1 MILPRRQDA
10 AISSHLTGELP
21 ALLQLRCHQ
30 DDDAKGD
37 ATIANS
43 WGRLRVMY
51 VASDATNG
59 RLYEYDDCG
68 RVVTDTVKIDGD
80 VYETQ

>member
-1 MILPRRQDA
+1 MLT
-10 AISSHLTGELP
+10 ISSHLTGEPP
-21 ALLQLRCHQ
+21 AQLQLRCHQ

-43 WGRLRVMY
+43 WGRLRFMY
-51 VASDATNG
+51 VGNDATNG
-59 RLYEYDDCG
+59 RLYEYDDRG

>member
-1 MILPRRQDA
+1 MLT
-10 AISSHLTGELP
+10 ISSHLTGEPP

-51 VASDATNG
+51 VGKDATNH
-59 RLYEYDDCG
+59 RLYEYDDRG